1 MGVRCVNAAQW
12 ICINEA
18 ENQLSFLFYLNS
30 FIEVYLSR
38 EQRKICLENL
48 SVHSSLK
55 GQLKKETFQ
64 EPSQESRWG
73 TTSAGALAWT
83 GLLSAKWE
91 LPHCRLWLVMLPYYS
106 KPFPQVFYPPKGTCQ
121 EL

>member
-12 ICINEA
+12 ISINEA
-18 ENQLSFLFYLNS
+18 KNQFSFLFYLNS

-64 EPSQESRWG
+64 EPSQES
-73 TTSAGALAWT
+73 AGAPPVPQCIGLN

-91 LPHCRLWLVMLPYYS
+91 LPHFRLWLVMLPYYPE
-106 KPFPQVFYPPKGTCQ
+106 PFPQVFYPLKGTCQ